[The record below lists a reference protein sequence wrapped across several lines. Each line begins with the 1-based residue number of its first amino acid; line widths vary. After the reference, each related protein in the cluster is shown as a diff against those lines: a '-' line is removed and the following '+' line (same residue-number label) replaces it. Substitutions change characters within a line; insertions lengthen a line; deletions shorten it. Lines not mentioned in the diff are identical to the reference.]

1 MESVLRAAFMY
12 FFLLFILRISGK
24 RTLAEITLFDFVLV
38 LIIGDAS
45 QQAITANDY
54 SVINGIIVVST
65 LILIDKLFSLLKIKF
80 PKLER
85 IMDGQ
90 PLVIVVDG
98 KPQAKLMRAMEI
110 EEEDILE
117 SARKWRGIARMDEI
131 KYAILEKD
139 GGITIVPK

>member
-54 SVINGIIVVST
+54 SVINGVIVVST
-65 LILIDKLFSLLKIKF
+65 LILIDKLFSLLKTKY

-85 IMDGQ
+85 VMDGQ

-98 KPQAKLMRAMEI
+98 KPQ
-110 EEEDILE
+110 
-117 SARKWRGIARMDEI
+117 
-131 KYAILEKD
+131 
-139 GGITIVPK
+139 PCF